1 MPHENI
7 IVKGMV
13 KMKERRRHKRLPIKL
28 ELAINELFRQDNEI
42 ITELDEDVF
51 VINISKTGIG
61 FECKSDMPVDYY
73 FDARID
79 FDEKNYF
86 YCVVK
91 IVRKEAHEDTY
102 LYGCE
107 FVGLAEFLSNKVDD
121 YQVTIEDDHE

>member
-1 MPHENI
+1 
-7 IVKGMV
+7 
-13 KMKERRRHKRLPIKL
+13 MKERRRHKRLPIKL

-42 ITELDEDVF
+42 ITALNEEVY
-51 VINISKTGIG
+51 VVNISKTGIG
-61 FECKSDMPVDYY
+61 FECKDSLPTGYY

-91 IVRKEAHEDTY
+91 IVRIVEQDDTF

-107 FVGLAEFLSNKVDD
+107 FVGLAEFLSDKVDQ
-121 YQVTIEDDHE
+121 YQKLIEQDEA